1 MAFLDAKVQLG
12 PFLRGRCFM
21 FSSIGHGVVL
31 LLRCTRTV
39 QDGRFFI
46 CLTMET
52 ARPGEP
58 SHHVVSQECVRCW
71 SCPGLHPVMTVIS
84 RVCST
89 HDLSDLSVGCMNQCS
104 KRRPPFSAGRSLK
117 TSSLAAFFDA
127 KGKRVPSNKW
137 QCIRRL
143 FKSHTTCNLP
153 T

>member
-1 MAFLDAKVQLG
+1 MFYVFLHWSRCCSAFALHPHCAGRALFHLLDNGNGEAGGTKSS
-12 PFLRGRCFM
+12 RGVTGMCP
-21 FSSIGHGVVL
+21 L
-31 LLRCTRTV
+31 L
-39 QDGRFFI
+39 
-46 CLTMET
+46 
-52 ARPGEP
+52 
-58 SHHVVSQECVRCW
+58 
-71 SCPGLHPVMTVIS
+71 GLHPVMTVIS